1 MAYSRSFYLFS
12 LLLCFTAARGELS
25 GGENFGL
32 AVSVDT
38 VFSSG
43 LVNEL
48 IYPSVES
55 KNAYLSTL
63 EWEIRNV
70 FFIGPTVTIDFLEKF
85 SFSFS
90 AYGNLN
96 AGSGRMR
103 NSDWKVPESADTSH
117 FSESHVVLDSFTN
130 WHLNAALHR
139 RFAAFRNIA
148 FYGGLGFRFYQWTF
162 QDTLISYRYPP
173 ELQGTLDKYIG
184 GNTVSYSVNYFLPQ
198 VLLAGA
204 FEYEWFRALI
214 DLRYGFLGYIDAV
227 DNHVIRRIRF
237 RDRIFPAHYLGA
249 GLFLWFRVQKFTRIR
264 IDLNFAAV
272 LETRGYTII
281 EKPQTLRHRV
291 QPNQSGNSGIWFD
304 AGIGIEF
311 QIF

>member
-12 LLLCFTAARGELS
+12 LLLCFTAAREELS

-32 AVSVDT
+32 AVSVDS
-38 VFSSG
+38 VFSGG

-55 KNAYLSTL
+55 KNTYLSTL

-70 FFIGPTVTIDFLEKF
+70 FFIGPNVTIDFLEEF

-90 AYGNLN
+90 
-96 AGSGRMR
+96 
-103 NSDWKVPESADTSH
+103 
-117 FSESHVVLDSFTN
+117 
-130 WHLNAALHR
+130 
-139 RFAAFRNIA
+139 
-148 FYGGLGFRFYQWTF
+148 FYGGLGFRFYRWTF

-173 ELQGTLDKYIG
+173 SLQGTLDKYIG

-249 GLFLWFRVQKFTRIR
+249 GLFLWFRVQKFIRIR
-264 IDLNFAAV
+264 LDLNFAAV

-281 EKPQTLRHRV
+281 EKPKKLRHRV
-291 QPNQSGNSGIWFD
+291 QPSQSGNSGIWFD
-304 AGIGIEF
+304 VGIGIEF
-311 QIF
+311 QIL